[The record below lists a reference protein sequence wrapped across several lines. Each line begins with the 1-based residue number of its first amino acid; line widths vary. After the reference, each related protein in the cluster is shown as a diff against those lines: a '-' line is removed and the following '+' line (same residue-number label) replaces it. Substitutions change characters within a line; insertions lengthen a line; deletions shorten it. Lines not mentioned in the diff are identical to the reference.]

1 MEKEGEEI
9 QREGTREDEVSID
22 EVELERREEGESE
35 RREEEE
41 LEIREEVEFEVEER
55 EGMEEEQGEAP
66 PRAQNENVL
75 EMVAGDLSL
84 SPTLCKMAVEN
95 LQAQASKMT
104 KFSLDKFPPGKVG
117 DTVRVRVPDVD
128 RGRCDLRNILGV
140 VTHVNHDN
148 KTYKIGTQF
157 GRINSSYACNQFT
170 TCKEKLMQ
178 LENVPGQ
185 EGRGIKDALVKPSAV
200 ATDVLAVKVGKYV
213 IRSVMEV
220 FLVQISNYANFFYVS
235 ILRLMLC
242 CFVPIIFYETI
253 YGYGVKPYMGMV

>member
-1 MEKEGEEI
+1 MI
-9 QREGTREDEVSID
+9 NCLFHR
-22 EVELERREEGESE
+22 LCERRENIHEK
-35 RREEEE
+35 R
-41 LEIREEVEFEVEER
+41 
-55 EGMEEEQGEAP
+55 
-66 PRAQNENVL
+66 
-75 EMVAGDLSL
+75 
-84 SPTLCKMAVEN
+84 KMAVEN

-157 GRINSSYACNQFT
+157 GRINSSYARNQFT

-178 LENVPGQ
+178 LENVPDMEISLRECASKLSLSGGQ
-185 EGRGIKDALVKPSAV
+185 GYKRRSCKTQCSSNRCTCRKS
-200 ATDVLAVKVGKYV
+200 
-213 IRSVMEV
+213 RSVMEV

-235 ILRLMLC
+235 ILRLQL
-242 CFVPIIFYETI
+242 YI
-253 YGYGVKPYMGMV
+253 YIYMYHECYVVLFLSFFMKPYMGMV